1 MSGRDSPRVVVYGDE
16 WAVTAAVCSLVSQRW
31 PQAVV
36 ERASGLSA
44 LVQTLRRHG
53 AAGVLLCLRPHEHI
67 PVLDALTPVPSCGGD
82 EGRRGGVTYGAEGE
96 DSESVP
102 ASCAGGAGYGDGGGG
117 GMPLYRG
124 VLQRY
129 PVTGPADLLC
139 AGGGCQR
146 QDEPVRNSIHRLT
159 GDNRCQNPDGPLN
172 KKSSTLPPSGV
183 LPGNYGNRGGEHGY
197 N

>member
-1 MSGRDSPRVVVYGDE
+1 MALLTGLKEKTV
-16 WAVTAAVCSLVSQRW
+16 SLY
-31 PQAVV
+31 
-36 ERASGLSA
+36 
-44 LVQTLRRHG
+44 RRHAL
-53 AAGVLLCLRPHEHI
+53 AALGMETV
-67 PVLDALTPVPSCGGD
+67 V
-82 EGRRGGVTYGAEGE
+82 
-96 DSESVP
+96 
-102 ASCAGGAGYGDGGGG
+102 GG

-183 LPGNYGNRGGEHGY
+183 L
-197 N
+197 